1 MVIRTQK
8 GLREKGH
15 ETLEPRL
22 FALLQKNP
30 PKIWNFQV
38 QFRFGPIIDKIY
50 CGHRQPSDAKSRF
63 ELSRAI
69 PEFRFFG
76 QLNSGEKFRTWRKIE
91 KTKQKSFFPVWRS
104 FRSER
109 RFSPFSIFFCS
120 DQKFFEYLSKNFGGK
135 VSEKIE
141 TKTSIR
147 VLGFQ
152 RMPSDWTTAV
162 VVAVVVVV
170 AAVAVV
176 VAAVAVVVVIAAE
189 IVWPRNNYPN
199 DSLQQHWTLAFGHWP
214 SVDEPR
220 CSDGSQNQVVD
231 GFTSSFSPKWHE
243 TLASEVSVSRGCTY

>member
-91 KTKQKSFFPVWRS
+91 KNETKVVFSGLKIVPLGKTIFTFFDFFL
-104 FRSER
+104 FRSKVFWIFVKKIR
-109 RFSPFSIFFCS
+109 RQGFGKNRNEDFDSSPWVSTNAVRLNDCCCCCSCCRYCCSCCWCCCCSCCCCCFCCCCC
-120 DQKFFEYLSKNFGGK
+120 
-135 VSEKIE
+135 
-141 TKTSIR
+141 
-147 VLGFQ
+147 
-152 RMPSDWTTAV
+152 WT
-162 VVAVVVVV
+162 
-170 AAVAVV
+170 
-176 VAAVAVVVVIAAE
+176 
-189 IVWPRNNYPN
+189 
-199 DSLQQHWTLAFGHWP
+199 
-214 SVDEPR
+214 
-220 CSDGSQNQVVD
+220 C
-231 GFTSSFSPKWHE
+231 
-243 TLASEVSVSRGCTY
+243 LASK